1 MVFSLITVFLVTV
14 YPYLPALN
22 PTGRFV
28 GVDIPFYEKKLL
40 ELNSLRDFPSIVSK
54 AFISYADRPVSIL
67 LLFFGWKLT
76 WLSAVEAAQFSPI
89 ILGLILVFATYMFAR
104 LLGFTQFSA
113 SMVMLF
119 TSFSFHIT
127 VGMYGG
133 FIANWIGLIFYYLF
147 WGFLCLAMRSG
158 SWLHCL
164 TSMAFLGLL
173 MFSHAETWGMSMGVL
188 LLLFSLHFLKW
199 IFKRRSGKNESL
211 MLLAVLCF
219 GALLNLARNA
229 FLNVGLGKVEAV
241 GVAQTS
247 VSLGNLLN
255 FWGILSESIL
265 SFKGISFI
273 NPLLDLLAFIGSLA
287 VFLNRSRKSEIF
299 KALIIGSS
307 PLFLL
312 GDRVLQT
319 RIMYNLPIQI
329 FALIGLYTISSALES
344 RFEEAE
350 AEKLKK
356 LLTIYVILVN
366 VNYAL
371 RCSFHLTTINFFPG

>member
-1 MVFSLITVFLVTV
+1 MFSWIPLLTFKHFFKHGSEANLKSKAACPRNFSSLIRSSYDKAFECEKSGRHNYYVMVFSLITVFLVTV

-76 WLSAVEAAQFSPI
+76 WLSAVEAAQFSLI

-173 MFSHAETWGMSMGVL
+173 MFSHAETWGMSMASC
-188 LLLFSLHFLKW
+188 FS
-199 IFKRRSGKNESL
+199 
-211 MLLAVLCF
+211 
-219 GALLNLARNA
+219 
-229 FLNVGLGKVEAV
+229 
-241 GVAQTS
+241 
-247 VSLGNLLN
+247 
-255 FWGILSESIL
+255 
-265 SFKGISFI
+265 SF
-273 NPLLDLLAFIGSLA
+273 P
-287 VFLNRSRKSEIF
+287 
-299 KALIIGSS
+299 
-307 PLFLL
+307 
-312 GDRVLQT
+312 
-319 RIMYNLPIQI
+319 
-329 FALIGLYTISSALES
+329 YT
-344 RFEEAE
+344 F
-350 AEKLKK
+350 
-356 LLTIYVILVN
+356 
-366 VNYAL
+366 
-371 RCSFHLTTINFFPG
+371 